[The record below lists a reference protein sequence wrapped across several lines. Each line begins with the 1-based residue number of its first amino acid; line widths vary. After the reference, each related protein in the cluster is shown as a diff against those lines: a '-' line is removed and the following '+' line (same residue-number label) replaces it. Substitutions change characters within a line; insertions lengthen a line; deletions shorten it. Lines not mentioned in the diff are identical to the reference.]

1 VTRRIT
7 CEGFPAAKT
16 DLIKAGELVG
26 LLSNFYDAGRL
37 INDPNRTEKLG
48 PAGDDVRTFPVRS
61 GYRLGDGAAR
71 RFDSHPGASG
81 TNVIMRTRDGVNDE
95 ELIKQAG
102 DGIYVGRVWY
112 TYPINGQRNGDFTCT
127 VSGDSYVIRGGK
139 LVKPLAPNCLRIN
152 ANIEE
157 VFGQPVAVG
166 RRAQAASVWG
176 SPEAYFMPALVADGI
191 KLAAIGAAASD

>member
-1 VTRRIT
+1 L
-7 CEGFPAAKT
+7 PAAKT

-26 LLSNFYDAGRL
+26 LLSNYYDARRL
-37 INDPNRTEKLG
+37 INDPHRAEKLG
-48 PAGDDVRTFPVRS
+48 AAGDKVTAFPVRS

-71 RFDSHPGASG
+71 RFDAHPGASG
-81 TNVIMRTRDGVNDE
+81 TNVVMRTRAGVSDE
-95 ELIKQAG
+95 ELVKRAG

-139 LVKPLAPNCLRIN
+139 LAKPLAPNCLRIN

-157 VFGQPVAVG
+157 VFARPVAVG

-176 SPEAYFMPALVADGI
+176 SPEAYFMPALLADGI
-191 KLAAIGAAASD
+191 TLAAVGAADSD